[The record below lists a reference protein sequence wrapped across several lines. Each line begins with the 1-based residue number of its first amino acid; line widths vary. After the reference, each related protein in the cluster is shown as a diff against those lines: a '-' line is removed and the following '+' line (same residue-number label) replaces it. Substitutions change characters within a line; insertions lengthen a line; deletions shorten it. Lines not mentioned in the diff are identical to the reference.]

1 MALDG
6 PSPAAALATYMS
18 SFSNLPALGNT
29 LTFSET
35 TVEGDDSAEAL
46 ARGGGFCFK
55 VCTPVCQSNTCNG
68 AIEAVAQAMNV
79 TQEESLQV
87 RAEI

>member
-6 PSPAAALATYMS
+6 PPPASALATYMG
-18 SFSNLPALGNT
+18 SFANLTAPDNT

-35 TVEGDDSAEAL
+35 TIEGDDSVEAL
-46 ARGGGFCFK
+46 TRGGGFCFK
-55 VCTPVCQSNTCNG
+55 VCTPVCQSKTCNG